1 MINFVCKKF
10 FIMTS
15 ESQHNS
21 ARPRKRWVGPAIKW
35 LWVCFIIFIVLV
47 GVFFVMVYN
56 GVIGYMPPI
65 EELKNPQDK
74 FASIIYTADG
84 EELGRYFRNTGNRVY
99 ADFDEISPNVVDAL
113 IATEDARFNDHA
125 GIDVKA
131 VARAIVKTVVLRQKN
146 AGGGS
151 TITQQL
157 AKQLYTPPSSGFL
170 SRAVQKPIEWMIA
183 IKLERFYSK
192 EEILK
197 MYLNQ
202 FDFLYNAV
210 GIKSAATVYFNKDAA
225 DLDTLE
231 AATLVG
237 MVKNPAYFN
246 PVRHPER
253 TRDRRN
259 VVLDQMY
266 KAGMLSEAERDR
278 LQAQPLVLNFQR
290 VDHKEGLAP
299 YFREELRRILSAKRP
314 ERSAYPSWDTQ
325 RYVDDSIAWATNPL
339 YGWIEKTRKPDGT
352 KYDIYNDGLK
362 IYTTIDSRMQRYAEE
377 AVREHMASLQQ
388 QFFREKRG
396 SSAAPYTSNRGELS
410 DDMRARLIKNA
421 MKQSER
427 GRIARISGLSDEELR
442 RQFDTPVEMTV
453 FSYNGPVDT
462 VMTPMDSM
470 LYTKSFL
477 RAGFMSMDPT
487 TGFVKAY
494 VGGTDFHFFQYDMVS
509 TGRRQIGSTIKPFL
523 YTYAF
528 ETDEFTPCTEM
539 LNEQPTLYDESGRV
553 WQPRN
558 SGKARVGEMVDLR
571 WALTNSN
578 NWISARIMDRL
589 SPAELVKRMHSYGI
603 TASLPAVKSLC
614 LGPAEV
620 SVKEMVTAYSAFA
633 NKGMRSDPVYVTA
646 IADANGNVISDF
658 APSQMEVITQKGY
671 YRILSVL
678 LNVVDSGTGN
688 RLRRAPFNITA
699 QTGGKTGTTNDNAD
713 GWFMA
718 FTPDLVSATWVGG
731 EERYIHFNNMAQ
743 GQGASM
749 ALPIYGK
756 YISKVYAD
764 PSLHYSQDSRFEF
777 PANINLCEGELGSVE
792 DNETIDETI
801 SGAFD

>member
-1 MINFVCKKF
+1 MAQTDNTKKS
-10 FIMTS
+10 TD
-15 ESQHNS
+15 
-21 ARPRKRWVGPAIKW
+21 KRSDSRRRRTRVIIKV
-35 LWVCFIIFIVLV
+35 LWIAFAAAVIFTA
-47 GVFFVMVYN
+47 GFFVMVYN

-74 FASIIYTADG
+74 FASVIYTADG
-84 EELGRYFRNTGNRVY
+84 QEMGRYFRNTGNRVY
-99 ADFDEISPNVVDAL
+99 ADFDEISPEVVDAL
-113 IATEDARFNDHA
+113 IATEDARFTEHS
-125 GIDVKA
+125 GIDL
-131 VARAIVKTVVLRQKN
+131 RAIMRAVVKTVILGNKN

-157 AKQLYTPPSSGFL
+157 AKQLYSPPSSGL
-170 SRAVQKPIEWMIA
+170 LARAVQKPIEWMIA

-210 GIKSAATVYFNKDAA
+210 GIKSAAKVYFNKEAE
-225 DLDTLE
+225 DLNTIE
-231 AATLVG
+231 AATLIG
-237 MVKNPAYFN
+237 MVKNPAFYN
-246 PVRHPER
+246 PVRHNER
-253 TRDRRN
+253 TRQRRN
-259 VVLDQMY
+259 VVLEQMY
-266 KAGMLSEAERDR
+266 KADMLTAQELAD
-278 LQAQPLVLNFQR
+278 LQAQPLTLDFQR
-290 VDHKEGLAP
+290 VDHKDGMAP
-299 YFREELRRILSAKRP
+299 YFREELRRILSAKKP
-314 ERSAYPSWDTQ
+314 VRSHYPSWDAQ
-325 RYVDDSIAWATNPL
+325 RYTDDSIAWATNPL

-362 IYTTIDSRMQRYAEE
+362 IYTTIDSRMQTYAEE
-377 AVREHMASLQQ
+377 AVHEHMSSLQK
-388 QFFREKRG
+388 QFFKEKKG
-396 SSAAPYTSNRGELS
+396 SSAAPYTSSRVELS
-410 DDMRARLIKNA
+410 DAMRAKLIANA
-421 MKQSER
+421 IRQSER
-427 GRIARISGLSDEELR
+427 GRIARLRGLSEAEL
-442 RQFDTPVEMTV
+442 QAEFDTPVDMTV
-453 FSYNGPVDT
+453 FSYDGPVDT
-462 VMTPMDSM
+462 TMTPRDSL
-470 LYTKSFL
+470 LYSKSFL
-477 RAGFMSMDPT
+477 RTGFMSMDPS

-494 VGGTDFHFFQYDMVS
+494 VGGPDFRFFQYDMVS

-528 ETDEFTPCTEM
+528 ETDDFTPCTTM
-539 LNEQPTLYDESGRV
+539 LNEQPTLYDENGRV

-603 TASLPAVKSLC
+603 TNKLPAVKSLC

-633 NKGMRSDPVYVTA
+633 NKGMRSDPVFVTA

-658 APSQMEVITQKGY
+658 APSQTEVITQKGY
-671 YRILSVL
+671 WRILSIL

-688 RLRRAPFNITA
+688 RLRRPPYNVTA

-718 FTPDLVSATWVGG
+718 FTPDLVSGTWVGG
-731 EERYIHFNNMAQ
+731 EDRYIHFNNMAQ
-743 GQGASM
+743 GQGAAM
-749 ALPIYGK
+749 ALPIYGR

-764 PSLHYSQDSRFEF
+764 PSLHYSQSSQFEF
-777 PANINLCEGELGSVE
+777 PAGLNPCAGAYAP
-792 DNETIDETI
+792 DDEEEVVDQAMQ
-801 SGAFD
+801 GVFD

>member
-1 MINFVCKKF
+1 MDKTRKNAPAAAAPNPRKARSCKIVRFLWLAFAVCVLLTGVF
-10 FIMTS
+10 FIM
-15 ESQHNS
+15 
-21 ARPRKRWVGPAIKW
+21 
-35 LWVCFIIFIVLV
+35 
-47 GVFFVMVYN
+47 VYI

-74 FASIIYTADG
+74 YASVLYTSDG

-99 ADFDEISPNVVDAL
+99 ADYDEISPAVVAAL
-113 IATEDARFNDHA
+113 IATEDARFADHS
-125 GIDVKA
+125 GIDMRA
-131 VARAIVKTVVLRQKN
+131 VTRALVKTVLMGQRS

-157 AKQLYTPPSSGFL
+157 AKQLYSPASHNIFA
-170 SRAVQKPIEWMIA
+170 RAMQQPIEWMIA

-210 GIKSAATVYFNKDAA
+210 GIKSAAKVYFNKEASE
-225 DLDTLE
+225 LNTLE

-237 MVKNPAYFN
+237 MVKNPSYYN
-246 PVRHPER
+246 PVRKPER

-259 VVLDQMY
+259 VVLEQMR
-266 KAGMLSEAERDR
+266 KAGMLTDEQLAD
-278 LQAQPLVLNFQR
+278 LQAQPLTLDFHR
-290 VDHKEGLAP
+290 VDHKDGLAP
-299 YFREELRRILSAKRP
+299 YFREELRRVLTAKKP
-314 ERSAYPSWDTQ
+314 RSSDYPSWDQQ
-325 RYVDDSIAWATNPL
+325 RYVDDSIAWATDPL
-339 YGWIEKTRKPDGT
+339 FGWVEKTRKPDGT

-377 AVREHMASLQQ
+377 AVQEHMSSLQQ
-388 QFFREKRG
+388 QFFKEKRG
-396 SSAAPYTSNRGELS
+396 SSTAPYTSNSGELS
-410 DDMRARLIKNA
+410 PSLREKLINQA
-421 MKQSER
+421 VSQSER
-427 GRIARISGLSDEELR
+427 ARVARVAGRSKEEIDR
-442 RQFDTPVEMTV
+442 EFATPMEMTV
-453 FSYNGPVDT
+453 FSYAGPVDT
-462 VMTPMDSM
+462 VMTPRDSI

-477 RAGFMSMDPT
+477 RTGFMSMDPT
-487 TGFVKAY
+487 TGYVKAY
-494 VGGTDFHFFQYDMVS
+494 VGGPDFRFFQYDMAA

-528 ETDEFTPCTEM
+528 ETDEFTPCSEM
-539 LNEQPTLYDESGRV
+539 LNEQPTLYDENGRV

-558 SGKARVGEMVDLR
+558 SGHARVGEMVSLR

-589 SPAELVKRMHSYGI
+589 NPWELVRRMHSYGI
-603 TASLPAVKSLC
+603 TNKLPAVKSLC
-614 LGPAEV
+614 LGPCEV

-633 NKGMRSDPVYVTA
+633 NKGMRSNPMYVTA
-646 IADANGNVISDF
+646 IADANGNVIQEF
-658 APSQMEVITQKGY
+658 TPTQTEVITERGHS
-671 YRILSVL
+671 RILSVL

-688 RLRRAPFNITA
+688 RLRRAPYNITA
-699 QTGGKTGTTNDNAD
+699 QMGGKTGTTNFNAD
-713 GWFMA
+713 GWFMG
-718 FTPDLVSATWVGG
+718 FTPELVSGVWVGG

-764 PSLHYSQDSRFEF
+764 PKLPYTQTSRFHFSE
-777 PANINLCEGELGSVE
+777 ANLCDGGMDFGDYS
-792 DNETIDETI
+792 DEEQTVDEI
-801 SGAFD
+801 VSGAFD

>member
-1 MINFVCKKF
+1 
-10 FIMTS
+10 MTS

-210 GIKSAATVYFNKDAA
+210 GIKSAAKVYFNKDAA

-777 PANINLCEGELGSVE
+777 PSNINLCEGELGSVE